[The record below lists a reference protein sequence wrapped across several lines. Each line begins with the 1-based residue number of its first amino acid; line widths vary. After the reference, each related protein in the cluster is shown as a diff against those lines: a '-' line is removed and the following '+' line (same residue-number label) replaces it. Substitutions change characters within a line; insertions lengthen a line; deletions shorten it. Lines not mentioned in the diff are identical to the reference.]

1 MIDIPSTDK
10 WLDLRRQRPSVG
22 LVRQPVSADGSATGC
37 WLAVDPAGDLYLL
50 VPLKAD
56 SPQLPPDLNGVSLRR
71 IVVGEAMFLA
81 LTAKLS
87 HESMFSALCAQIL
100 RAIVVQNRDPALAAI
115 ACVKEWQRAF
125 RPVARDLEPSV
136 QVGLFGELWTMWRI
150 LIPALGPRAAHAW
163 SGPLA
168 ERHDFVGAGCHIEV
182 KTTRRDAERHE
193 ISRLDQLRAPVG
205 KHLLL
210 VSVRVEESIA
220 GEETI
225 ATKRLEIL
233 GQLATDSEATDLF
246 EEKMK
251 RIGWHSGLVQ
261 SGSLLRFTLR
271 GVSVFSVTGD
281 FPRLPDDYQPPKGVS
296 GIRYTID
303 VANERVLDAKVVAEI
318 VRKGM
323 Q

>member
-1 MIDIPSTDK
+1 MIDTPSAEK
-10 WLDLRRQRPSVG
+10 WLELRRQRPSVG
-22 LVRQPVSADGSATGC
+22 LVRQPVLADGAPTGC
-37 WLAVDPAGDLYLL
+37 WLAVDPAGDLCLL

-56 SPQLPPDLNGVSLRR
+56 PPPLPPDLNGVSLRCL
-71 IVVGEAMFLA
+71 VASGELFLSLA
-81 LTAKLS
+81 AKFS
-87 HESMFSALCAQIL
+87 HEGLFSALCAQIL
-100 RAIVVQNRDPALAAI
+100 RAIVIQRRDPALASI

-125 RPVARDLEPSV
+125 RPVTRDLEPGV

-150 LIPALGPRAAHAW
+150 LIPVLGPGAAHTW

-168 ERHDFVGAGCHIEV
+168 ERHDFVGPGCHIEV

-193 ISRLDQLRAPVG
+193 ISRLDQLRAPDG
-205 KHLLL
+205 KQLLL

-220 GEETI
+220 GQETL
-225 ATKRLEIL
+225 ATKRAEIL
-233 GQLATDSEATDLF
+233 ELLASDAEATDLF
-246 EEKMK
+246 EEKMR
-251 RIGWHSGLVQ
+251 RIGWHNGLVQ
-261 SGSLLRFTLR
+261 SGSLLRFSLR
-271 GVSVFSVTGD
+271 GVSVFQVSGD

-318 VRKGM
+318 VRKGL